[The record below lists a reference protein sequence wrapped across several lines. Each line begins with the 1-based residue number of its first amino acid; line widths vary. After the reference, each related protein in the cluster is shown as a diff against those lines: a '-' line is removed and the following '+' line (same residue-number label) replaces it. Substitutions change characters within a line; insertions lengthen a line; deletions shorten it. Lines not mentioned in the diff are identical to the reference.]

1 MPSER
6 SSPSGGW
13 REVADAM
20 EVDPDGHEA
29 DSLAERAERA
39 DEYAAARDAA
49 SVDDEAAAGT
59 ASRGDEAAVDGDSV
73 NDEATPD
80 RRAATDG
87 GAERI
92 PADRPA
98 WLEPCPDCGAV
109 AGIDPDDVCCEAH
122 RERLRRARADD
133 D

>member
-29 DSLAERAERA
+29 DSLADHAERA
-39 DEYAAARDAA
+39 DEYAAARSDGA
-49 SVDDEAAAGT
+49 SVDDEAAENAP
-59 ASRGDEAAVDGDSV
+59 SVDDEAI
-73 NDEATPD
+73 PD
-80 RRAATDG
+80 RRTATDG

-92 PADRPA
+92 PVDRPT

-109 AGIDPDDVCCEAH
+109 AGLDPDDVCCEAH